1 MKRAPVGWPCNQFG
15 WVVKCEKCDKEAKFR
30 RACHLRDDDDLP
42 PYPLLD
48 RLLRGLID
56 ENASRS
62 ELIERGFDAQLVDDV
77 LRRFYEAEFKRRQS
91 PPGIAVTKQQLL
103 RLH

>member
-42 PYPLLD
+42 VAWYLMLPSGPAQPRVPATCEILCEDHIKDQSDL
-48 RLLRGLID
+48 
-56 ENASRS
+56 NA
-62 ELIERGFDAQLVDDV
+62 
-77 LRRFYEAEFKRRQS
+77 
-91 PPGIAVTKQQLL
+91 T
-103 RLH
+103 